1 MNPLM
6 LGTVLEVGKTLLDR
20 FVPDPAAKQA
30 AEMELVRMASDG
42 ELKQVIAQ
50 LEINAREAQHPS
62 IWVSGSR
69 PFFMWIGGVA
79 FAYSAIIQPFLGWYA
94 LIKGW
99 PAPPSADVELL
110 WVVITG
116 LLGVSSMRSFEKLK
130 GVAK

>member
-1 MNPLM
+1 MNPLV
-6 LGTVLEVGKTLLDR
+6 LGSIFEIGKTLLDR

-30 AEMELVRMASDG
+30 AEMELVRMAADG